1 MDKITQA
8 IKAHPFLSLAVS
20 NGTLACVS
28 LYIISEG
35 RPLGFLYKHL
45 FRAALS
51 LVPSSLIEA
60 EEAKLKASIEHSVI
74 GDSLVGELTF
84 PVLPSEG
91 EWGRE
96 AILLYPGPLQTT
108 PGIAQ

>member
-1 MDKITQA
+1 MDKLTQA
-8 IKAHPFLSLAVS
+8 IKANPFLSLAIS

-35 RPLGFLYKHL
+35 RPLAFLYKHL

-51 LVPSSLIEA
+51 IVPSSLVEA

-91 EWGRE
+91 EWGCR
-96 AILLYPGPLQTT
+96 I
-108 PGIAQ
+108 